1 MQVKKFEAKTMKE
14 ALDLVK
20 VHLGPEAIILSAKD
34 SHRGFGLMGEKSVE
48 VTAAVSEDTLRKK
61 QFAESKIRDEMR
73 ERFQNIPAAQQR
85 EFINR
90 SARPRP
96 AASAARPAPVTAGY
110 PDPSRVPAV
119 RRYIDIDDEDVMAA
133 PHPPRSAHAAAVA
146 MKARA
151 PQPRGPQPN
160 ARAGSYAPAPPA
172 RALAAVPNPGP
183 SAEVVALENQVRELR
198 ALIERLQ
205 PIGPAPAT
213 LHPGADQGL
222 PFEMTGIYQRLF
234 KQGVRADV
242 ITKLLREA
250 TAALTP
256 EQQKTASLVDAWV
269 VRRLLEAVR
278 TQPSA
283 TEGRYQV
290 FVGATGQ
297 GKTTTL
303 VKLASHILMHER
315 HTIAIISLDT
325 VKLGAADQ
333 LRLYAQI
340 LNVPFAIVR
349 TPEEWLIAE
358 KKLAHVQHILVD
370 CPGYGLRAPEELD
383 WLRRMLPPATASRRT
398 HLVQS
403 IVARDEEITDLAERY
418 QALGYDDIIFTR
430 LDESHRQGTLLN
442 FQDRFKV
449 PLHSFTFGTRVPEDF
464 EFATPQR
471 VVDLLFKLSK
481 VSR

>member
-61 QFAESKIRDEMR
+61 QFAEAKLREELR
-73 ERFQNIPAAQQR
+73 ERFQNIPASQQR
-85 EFINR
+85 DFINR
-90 SARPRP
+90 AARPRQAQP
-96 AASAARPAPVTAGY
+96 APGPRAAPVTAGY
-110 PDPSRVPAV
+110 SPAAPRAPAT
-119 RRYIDIDDEDVMAA
+119 RRYIDIDDEEMTNAP
-133 PHPPRSAHAAAVA
+133 PHPRQAAAVA
-146 MKARA
+146 AAFKARA
-151 PQPRGPQPN
+151 VQ
-160 ARAGSYAPAPPA
+160 SAPAPKPA
-172 RALAAVPNPGP
+172 PRALAAVPTPVAKAPEP
-183 SAEVVALENQVRELR
+183 SAEVTALENQVRELR

-205 PIGPAPAT
+205 PMGERPAT

-222 PFEMTGIYQRLF
+222 PFEMTGIYQRLV
-234 KQGVRADV
+234 KQGVSSEV
-242 ITKLLREA
+242 VTKLLRDA
-250 TAALTP
+250 TREMPAESQRTP
-256 EQQKTASLVDAWV
+256 ALVDAWV
-269 VRRLLEAVR
+269 VRRLLETIK
-278 TQPSA
+278 TQAPA

-303 VKLASHILMHER
+303 VKLASNILMHER
-315 HTIAIISLDT
+315 RTIAIISLDT

-349 TPEEWLIAE
+349 TPEEWQVAE

-370 CPGYGLRAPEELD
+370 CPGYGLRSPEELD
-383 WLRRMLPPATASRRT
+383 WLRRMLPPASASRRT

-403 IVARDEEITDLAERY
+403 IVARDEEILDVGQRY
-418 QALGYDDIIFTR
+418 QALGYDDVIFTR
-430 LDESHRQGTLLN
+430 LDESHRQGAVLN

-464 EFATPQR
+464 ELAKPQR